1 MKVFVKENKNSKMVV
16 DLLNK
21 IDMDEISPKE
31 AYTIINS
38 MGKGEKEIL
47 VAFIKQEIEIEE
59 KKNSLQEV

>member
-1 MKVFVKENKNSKMVV
+1 MFYLFNKKNIV
-16 DLLNK
+16 
-21 IDMDEISPKE
+21 SPKE
-31 AYTIINS
+31 SYNLLNS

>member
-1 MKVFVKENKNSKMVV
+1 MFYLFNKKNV
-16 DLLNK
+16 
-21 IDMDEISPKE
+21 ISPKE

-38 MGKGEKEIL
+38 MGKGEKEVL